1 MSAAAHGDHD
11 GHGCCE
17 TQGTGA
23 SNDQYGYCRNQT
35 MRKARFGAEE
45 GPAQEGE
52 DGRRHYCR
60 NEIDGN
66 LVRQALQRRSAA
78 LRLADQLHNLC
89 QHSVWAYS
97 FRFHDQAAAGVQ
109 RSTCDLVARGLFDR
123 HGFARHHRFIDGACA
138 FPYRP
143 VDRYAL
149 TWADA
154 ESVSALH
161 LPERHVFFRS
171 IGAEQMGQLRREI
184 EQRANCAACT
194 LPGAQFQH
202 LAQENQSS
210 DHRGRFEINGRS
222 ARHTAKRSRED
233 LREKSGRDAV
243 DIRGARAE
251 SNQREHVRSAVH

>member
-1 MSAAAHGDHD
+1 MGSSDQNSSMSAAAYGDHD

-17 TQGTGA
+17 TQGTRA

-35 MRKARFGAEE
+35 MRKARFGAKE

-52 DGRRHYCR
+52 DGGRHYCR

-66 LVRQALQRRSAA
+66 LVRQTLQRRSAA
-78 LRLADQLHNLC
+78 LRLADELHNLC
-89 QHSVWAYS
+89 QHRFWADS

-109 RSTCDLVARGLFDR
+109 RSTSDLVACGLFDR

-143 VDRYAL
+143 VGRYAL
-149 TWADA
+149 TWTDA

-161 LPERHVFFRS
+161 LTQRHVLFRS
-171 IGAEQMGQLRREI
+171 IGAQQMGLLRREI
-184 EQRANCAACT
+184 EQRANCTAGT

-202 LAQENQSS
+202 LA
-210 DHRGRFEINGRS
+210 
-222 ARHTAKRSRED
+222 
-233 LREKSGRDAV
+233 
-243 DIRGARAE
+243 
-251 SNQREHVRSAVH
+251 